1 MTGVYKKELD
11 TMQRALSEYATA
23 FAGYLQST
31 KEIRET
37 YNANAQTKAL
47 EGANAALNTVRA
59 TSADKI
65 VAAATALEERIIA
78 IWTPNPTLYKR
89 DVIAMLQDGLLKYDA
104 EAIETMAR
112 DRYADNPTML
122 QALRGYL
129 DSHDLIKE
137 MKSDSIL
144 RYASK
149 GQKIGATEELKNE
162 LLGIL
167 KSSQSAEAVKYA
179 ADNFEATF
187 AYRLN
192 IIGQI

>member
-1 MTGVYKKELD
+1 MTGVYGKELD
-11 TMQRALSEYATA
+11 TMQRALSEYAVA
-23 FAGYLQST
+23 YLSYLQST

-37 YNANAQTKAL
+37 YNAIAQTKAL
-47 EGANAALNTVRA
+47 EGANAALNAVRS

-78 IWTPNPTLYKR
+78 MWTPNPTLYKR

>member
-37 YNANAQTKAL
+37 YNAIAQTKAL
-47 EGANAALNTVRA
+47 EGANAALNAVRA

-78 IWTPNPTLYKR
+78 MWTPNPTLYKR

-129 DSHDLIKE
+129 DSHDLVKE

-149 GQKIGATEELKNE
+149 GQKVGATEELKNE